1 MKILSLVRFRLAAL
15 YCDEIEKLQRQ
26 TTTASEVLELV
37 ACLPDHLYNFYDRI
51 LESVSDKTLRRYLT
65 RALFYIIVSEE
76 VQATGLAAMSALTY
90 QSWYSWFGNFI
101 EKPVTFEDIVTPL
114 NGLIERRDVNG
125 GSIKLAHFS
134 VAEYLGLATTRTILQ
149 EYDFPSNMVGLD
161 NNRLVGL
168 RIYALYVYGA
178 LYPDRSNGA
187 DWHTDTIKEYLHE
200 YLLGGTVFHRAD
212 HKVSYCLGWT
222 WRAHR
227 LLFDMVM
234 NITCVYLGHAKR
246 CWELQSVAPF
256 SFDFMHLGNS
266 YLRDTTSIWPMPL
279 FYVCLGV
286 WRLSGLLPWV
296 LGKVLAFFVLLVVA
310 IPFVLLT
317 GVAKDTN
324 KERIFLGALFFIVVS
339 AALGYGILLFLYMA
353 FVIIFLL
360 VFKDTAWDPL

>member
-1 MKILSLVRFRLAAL
+1 MKILSLIRFRLAAL

-65 RALFYIIVSEE
+65 RALFYITVSEE
-76 VQATGLAAMSALTY
+76 VQATELAAMSALTY

-101 EKPVTFEDIVTPL
+101 EKPVTFEDIITPL

-149 EYDFPSNMVGLD
+149 EYEFPSNMVGCD
-161 NNRLVGL
+161 NNRLIGL

-178 LYPDRSNGA
+178 LYPDRLNGA
-187 DWHTDTIKEYLHE
+187 NRYTNAIQDHLHKYLR
-200 YLLGGTVFHRAD
+200 GGTVFRRAD
-212 HKVSYCLGWT
+212 YKVLYCLGWM

-234 NITCVYLGHAKR
+234 NITCVYLCHAKR
-246 CWELQSVAPF
+246 CWELQSVAPL
-256 SFDFMHLGNS
+256 SFNFMYLGNSS
-266 YLRDTTSIWPMPL
+266 YLRDTTSIRPIPF
-279 FYVCLGV
+279 FYVCPGV
-286 WRLSGLLPWV
+286 WRLSGLLP
-296 LGKVLAFFVLLVVA
+296 
-310 IPFVLLT
+310 
-317 GVAKDTN
+317 
-324 KERIFLGALFFIVVS
+324 
-339 AALGYGILLFLYMA
+339 
-353 FVIIFLL
+353 
-360 VFKDTAWDPL
+360 